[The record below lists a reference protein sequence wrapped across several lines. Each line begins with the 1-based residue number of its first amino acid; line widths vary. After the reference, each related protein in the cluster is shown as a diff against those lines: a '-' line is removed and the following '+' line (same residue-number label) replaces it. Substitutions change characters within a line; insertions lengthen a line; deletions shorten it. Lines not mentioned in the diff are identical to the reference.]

1 MDVDKDV
8 ERIRED
14 FPILKYKTWFA
25 TAGYGPVL
33 LPAWEAVKACWGF
46 KIHDSKVEEPDT
58 KGEAANLLHASEDE
72 ICWCNRVTQGLNMV
86 SSMMKFG
93 RGDNVVVTD
102 LGYPS
107 NVFVWLPFRKQG
119 VEIKRVKNNG
129 GDITTADFEKVV
141 DDETKVI
148 SISHTEWASGV
159 TYDLKELADLAH
171 DHGAYL
177 VVDAYQSVGAVDVD
191 CHATG
196 VDFLVTGTGKWLCC
210 PTTSAIFYIRGE
222 LIDEFEPTYHYYG
235 HVEEAFRE
243 GPSWLRPTHDNIADY
258 DKPLVEGAEKF
269 DRGCVGQDALWGLHA
284 TLKYFNGLGIKN
296 IERRDRRLS
305 GYLIE
310 GLQDIGCKVYAPLEP
325 ERRGGLV
332 TYSAGSHEV
341 NKKIYES
348 LTERNILVFIRYSGG
363 VGGIRVAT
371 HFFNAEE
378 EIDKLLNVQEKIMK

>member
-1 MDVDKDV
+1 MDVDRDV
-8 ERIRED
+8 GRIRED

-46 KIHDSKVEEPDT
+46 MLHDSKVDQPDA
-58 KGEAANLLHASEDE
+58 KGEAARLLHASEEE
-72 ICWCNRVTQGLNMV
+72 ICWCTRVTQGLNMV
-86 SSMMKFG
+86 SSMIELC
-93 RGDNVVVTD
+93 RGENMVVTD

-107 NVFVWLPFRKQG
+107 NVFVWLPFRNQG
-119 VEIKRVKNNG
+119 IEIKRVENND
-129 GDITTADFEKVV
+129 GDIKTADFENVV
-141 DDETKVI
+141 DDNTKVV

-159 TYDLKELADLAH
+159 TYDLKELADIAH
-171 DHGAYL
+171 EHGAYL
-177 VVDAYQSVGAVDVD
+177 VVDAYQSVGVVDVD

-210 PTTSAIFYIRGE
+210 PTTSGIFYIRGD
-222 LIDEFEPTYHYYG
+222 LIDEFESAYHYYG
-235 HVEEAFRE
+235 HVEEAFSG
-243 GPSWLRPTHDNIADY
+243 GPSWVRPAHDNIADY
-258 DKPLVEGAEKF
+258 DKPLVKGADKY
-269 DRGCVGQDALWGLHA
+269 DRGCVGSDALWGLHA
-284 TLKYFNGLGIKN
+284 TLKYFNDLGIKN

-310 GLQDIGCKVYAPLEP
+310 GLQNLGCKVFAPLEP

-332 TYSAGSHEV
+332 TYSAGGHEL
-341 NKKIYES
+341 NKKIYEG
-348 LTERNILVFIRYSGG
+348 LTSKNILVFMRYSGG

-371 HFFNAEE
+371 HFFNTES